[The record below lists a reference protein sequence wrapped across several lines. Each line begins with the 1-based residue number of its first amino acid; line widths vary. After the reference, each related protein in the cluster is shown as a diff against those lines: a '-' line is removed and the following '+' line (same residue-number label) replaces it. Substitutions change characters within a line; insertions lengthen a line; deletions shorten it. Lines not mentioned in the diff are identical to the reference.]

1 MRRLGYGGR
10 WAAQGGDWG
19 GKVSAA
25 IGALAPPGCIGIHL
39 NSVEYHP
46 TREDAASADPE
57 ARRVVARAERYSSE
71 LSGYNKEQSTR
82 PQTLGYALADS
93 PAGQAAWIYEKF
105 HDWTDNTGQPESVFT
120 YDEMLDNIML
130 YWLNNAGASSARRYW
145 EAVDDPAQNEQVHLP
160 AALSVF
166 PKDFEV
172 PTRKGAERRFTN
184 LVRWGEPAAGG
195 HFAAFEQPVLFV
207 EEVRAGFQAIRQRQ
221 RASQA
226 SDTLL

>member
-1 MRRLGYGGR
+1 M
-10 WAAQGGDWG
+10 
-19 GKVSAA
+19 SANTK
-25 IGALAPPGCIGIHL
+25 L
-39 NSVEYHP
+39 NA
-46 TREDAASADPE
+46 TRP
-57 ARRVVARAERYSSE
+57 VVARAERYDKE
-71 LSGYNKEQSTR
+71 LSGYNKEHSRR

-130 YWLNNAGASSARRYW
+130 YWLNNAGASSASRYW

-160 AALSVF
+160 AALSMF

-195 HFAAFEQPVLFV
+195 HFAAFEQPALFV
-207 EEVRAGFQAIRQRQ
+207 EEVRAGLQAIRHFEGPSEGTTGR
-221 RASQA
+221 
-226 SDTLL
+226 